1 MKAGNVDKEHIL
13 KLQDKI
19 KRVKMTR
26 VVEKVILFALFGIG
40 EDVGQICGKY
50 GIEIWDIEKVNNE
63 RKKIGLVRLKM

>member
-26 VVEKVILFALFGIG
+26 VVDKVILFALFGIS
-40 EDVGQICGKY
+40 EDVGQICDEY
-50 GIEIWDIEKVNNE
+50 GIEMWDIEKVNNE